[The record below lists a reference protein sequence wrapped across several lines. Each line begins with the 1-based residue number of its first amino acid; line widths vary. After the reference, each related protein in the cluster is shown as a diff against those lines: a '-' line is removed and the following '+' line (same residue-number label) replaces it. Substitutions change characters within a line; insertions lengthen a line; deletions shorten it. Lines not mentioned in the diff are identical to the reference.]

1 MSWKPTE
8 EQIRDVAI
16 AALNK
21 SHDKDVTVLVYWE
34 NDPDLMIFDPI
45 HFAKTDYIHKKFEAY
60 DRSITVHI
68 GKTD

>member
-21 SHDKDVTVLVYWE
+21 SQDKEVTVLVYWE

-60 DRSITVHI
+60 ERSITVHI